1 MKLGNN
7 FTCHRLITDT
17 YSYLLVNCSRC
28 SLTSL
33 FLFALGVSA
42 CSGSIDVWASLI
54 IGVIVGSMSC
64 VVSLSVKKYKP
75 SWTTYSS
82 GRHDITYVHGVP
94 GILAAVTGI

>member
-1 MKLGNN
+1 M
-7 FTCHRLITDT
+7 
-17 YSYLLVNCSRC
+17 NCNRC
-28 SLTSL
+28 RFPLF

-54 IGVIVGSMSC
+54 IGVIVGSISC
-64 VVSLSVKKYKP
+64 FVSLSVKKYKP

-82 GRHDITYVHGVP
+82 GRHDIAYVHGVP